1 MREEKKKMSDEV
13 YNLINDHSGF
23 VFVDCEK
30 LTSNTAFK
38 LRQKLNASGNKMK
51 TVQSK
56 MFKLNFSKIHSSVSE
71 LSFSNQMA
79 VVLTNE
85 DVIATLKDVHAFA
98 KEESYPKIKG
108 VFMDNTYYNEKDVE
122 YLSKLPGKQELQ
134 AQFLGLL
141 DAVPSAIV
149 GCMDSIVAAVPRCL
163 ENKAKENN

>member
-1 MREEKKKMSDEV
+1 MSDEV
-13 YNLINDHSGF
+13 YNFINEHSGF

-38 LRQKLNASGNKMK
+38 LRQKINASGNKMR

-56 MFKLNFSKIHSSVSE
+56 MFKLNFSKLHTSAPD

-79 VVLTNE
+79 VVVTNE
-85 DVIATLKDVHAFA
+85 DVIATLKDVHAFS

-134 AQFLGLL
+134 AQFLRF
-141 DAVPSAIV
+141 V
-149 GCMDSIVAAVPRCL
+149 GCCTISYRWLYGFYCSRCTKVS